1 MALPPFIYIYI
12 DSSQLALPLPLN
24 NYTMMWFYESWSA
37 KLLTFKISDW
47 CACTKVM
54 LHFFAARKMGFSQ
67 LPKATPSILFLVLLS
82 CTCFTSTGSPHY
94 FCFLSSLSLSLN
106 FHWFGAFCIMDGSV
120 FLKLMHVRVS
130 FWWDLHFML
139 HGAYALLNLEMRVC
153 LWKMQH
159 LFFEFD
165 KEIVETSDH
174 LLLLILL
181 MPIILS
187 RSMLFSLLCCYDED
201 IDMEQRN

>member
-1 MALPPFIYIYI
+1 MILRKSVYKI
-12 DSSQLALPLPLN
+12 
-24 NYTMMWFYESWSA
+24 
-37 KLLTFKISDW
+37 LLTFKISAW
-47 CACTKVM
+47 CACTKVV
-54 LHFFAARKMGFSQ
+54 LKNFAATKMGFSL
-67 LPKATPSILFLVLLS
+67 LPKATIPTNILFLVLLS